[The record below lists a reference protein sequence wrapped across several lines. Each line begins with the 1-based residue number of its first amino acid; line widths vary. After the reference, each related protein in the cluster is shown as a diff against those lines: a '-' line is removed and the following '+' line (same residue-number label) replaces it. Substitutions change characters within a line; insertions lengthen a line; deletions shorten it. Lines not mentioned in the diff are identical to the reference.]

1 MLTKEKINC
10 LDFDIYSRRITFYYK
25 NKERLGSTFGFIL
38 TISYAIISIILF
50 LIYFIRTIT
59 REDVDVSNSII
70 YPQDI
75 LSLDINNDLFYL
87 AFGLEHPTKLT
98 RYIDEGI
105 YYPEVLYIEKVK
117 ENGEFIKKS
126 ETLLNVEKCNKKK
139 FGDNYQNLFDGNE
152 LNNSYCIK
160 DINLTLKGGFKY
172 NQMSLIRI
180 NIYPCVN
187 NSKNSHCKPQD
198 IIDKYLTST
207 YFSFSIKDIGFNP
220 FNYTFPI
227 VPTIQHLYTSI
238 DKNIFKEYI
247 IFYGIAEIDTDKGLF
262 SSNILKGKYIKYI
275 RDFHSFFLLD
285 NEQYLSGKSI
295 LATEIRLEDNI
306 NFVKRKYTKMS
317 GVFSATGGYMEVI
330 STIFSLLALLS
341 KKFSV
346 EQKLLN
352 NLFNFNLKQKK
363 IILSVEYEKKL
374 DYQFLL
380 ENGKKNK
387 FIPYVAKKS
396 LIHTKNRRNSIFC
409 ANIDSNLSPI
419 IKKKEIEQGNKNQN
433 IKSVNKIS
441 EENLIDIVRKISKN
455 KEYNSNNGNQSINQ
469 SNNNMIFNDLNSNLD
484 DYQINKTYEEKK
496 DEKKRKSN
504 FNIIKDLQ
512 TFDKGRRAT
521 IKFNLFDYYCLKKIT
536 KKNTEIELFNFGI
549 NFYKRHMDI
558 INFFNIIILT
568 QIMLTQQTDK
578 RNNILNKTLELSIN

>member
-1 MLTKEKINC
+1 MLAKEEINC

-455 KEYNSNNGNQSINQ
+455 K
-469 SNNNMIFNDLNSNLD
+469 
-484 DYQINKTYEEKK
+484 
-496 DEKKRKSN
+496 
-504 FNIIKDLQ
+504 
-512 TFDKGRRAT
+512 
-521 IKFNLFDYYCLKKIT
+521 
-536 KKNTEIELFNFGI
+536 
-549 NFYKRHMDI
+549 
-558 INFFNIIILT
+558 
-568 QIMLTQQTDK
+568 
-578 RNNILNKTLELSIN
+578 